1 MKWKPWT
8 AEAEAINTNAYH
20 VVTWTKAD
28 GTKWYR
34 KVKRIN
40 GKTPPRDRIDIV
52 ITASLLNSNG
62 TADIE

>member
-8 AEAEAINTNAYH
+8 AEEVQAITNAYH

-28 GTKWYR
+28 GTKWWR

-40 GKTPPRDRIDIV
+40 GKTPPKDRIDIV